1 MGTEKLLLKIS
12 EAAALLGVSR
22 SKCYELI
29 QRGDLRTVR
38 IDSAPR
44 ITRAEI
50 EAFVQ
55 RLQQEAA
62 ATPSAGGQR

>member
-1 MGTEKLLLKIS
+1 MGTEKLLLKVS

-29 QRGDLRTVR
+29 QRGELRVVR

-44 ITRAEI
+44 IPRTEI
-50 EAFVQ
+50 EAFVE
-55 RLQQEAA
+55 RLQQAA
-62 ATPSAGGQR
+62 ATPGAGGQQ